1 MASAVIRSFQ
11 LIAILATGSLTAQAQ
26 TAAPKAWVDPGAV
39 ERANT
44 PAATSAPAAPAA
56 DAAKAATAKPGVD
69 PKQASADSEKLKEL
83 IRASEAASEAGKA
96 KAAASAHAA
105 HHARHTAARHV
116 AHASHAHA
124 VAPKKMAAK
133 VARHPVAYEYLPNKK
148 DGPAPSSSGPIS
160 AAY

>member
-11 LIAILATGSLTAQAQ
+11 VIAILATSSLTAQAQ

-39 ERANT
+39 ERANA
-44 PAATSAPAAPAA
+44 PAAAQAPAAPAT
-56 DAAKAATAKPGVD
+56 DAAKAATAKPGD
-69 PKQASADSEKLKEL
+69 PKQAATDSEKLKEL

-96 KAAASAHAA
+96 KAEAAYAARHA
-105 HHARHTAARHV
+105 HHPAARHV

-124 VAPKKMAAK
+124 VGPKKVAAK
-133 VARHPVAYEYLPNKK
+133 AARQPVAYEYLPNKK